1 MGSPSALTALVFDA
15 YGTLFDVHSAIA
27 ECEILF
33 PGNGAS
39 LSQLWRGKQ
48 LEYTW
53 LRSLM
58 GRYADFSAITGA
70 ALKTA
75 CDTLRLDLREAAAT
89 RLMEAYLVLKAFPD
103 VMDTLAR
110 LHEYKL
116 AILSNGSPAMLNAVV
131 RHNRLDGVFDAVLS
145 VDALRIFKPHP
156 SVYAYAA
163 EQLRAPPAAIGFV
176 SSNFWDVAGATSFGF
191 RAFWINRSAAAPDD
205 LGYRPSAV
213 LTRLTDLPALLKSRS
228 GQPAA

>member
-1 MGSPSALTALVFDA
+1 
-15 YGTLFDVHSAIA
+15 
-27 ECEILF
+27 LF
-33 PGNGAS
+33 PGEGTS

-58 GRYADFSAITGA
+58 GRYADFSAITRA
-70 ALKTA
+70 ALTTA
-75 CDTLRLDLREAAAT
+75 CNMLRLELNEAEAR
-89 RLMEAYLVLKAFPD
+89 RLMDAYLVLKAFPD
-103 VMDTLAR
+103 VMDTLTR
-110 LHEYKL
+110 LHGRKL

-131 RHNRLDGVFDAVLS
+131 RHTRLDQLLDAVLS

-163 EQLRAPPAAIGFV
+163 ERLQAPAGAIGFV

-191 RAFWINRSAAAPDD
+191 RTFWVNRAGTAPDD
-205 LGYRPSAV
+205 LGFQPAAV
-213 LTRLTDLPALLKSRS
+213 LSRLTDLPALLK
-228 GQPAA
+228 